1 MNHKILYLNLKN
13 KTEQKSNIIVVFH
26 RHFCIW
32 SIIYNC
38 IKLSNRI
45 HLSCPYVF
53 RSNKLSVTFLAQ
65 MFNSHCVQH
74 KISFNAHF
82 IIIRY
87 ENFTDTLDIFFHSGV
102 ISNRVCGFRLSVSIF
117 LNAGKL
123 IFDMLNLLSDYDL
136 SLICTSE
143 CDDEYFKCV
152 STCGSSDCFMDC
164 NRATVICIEGK
175 YAAYC
180 MVTGPSPVSDSIQI
194 ISCLK
199 S

>member
-1 MNHKILYLNLKN
+1 
-13 KTEQKSNIIVVFH
+13 
-26 RHFCIW
+26 
-32 SIIYNC
+32 
-38 IKLSNRI
+38 
-45 HLSCPYVF
+45 
-53 RSNKLSVTFLAQ
+53 
-65 MFNSHCVQH
+65 
-74 KISFNAHF
+74 
-82 IIIRY
+82 
-87 ENFTDTLDIFFHSGV
+87 
-102 ISNRVCGFRLSVSIF
+102 
-117 LNAGKL
+117 
-123 IFDMLNLLSDYDL
+123 MLHLLSDYDL

-199 S
+199 SLSIKDVHVIRIALMVVKDATIQSASAM